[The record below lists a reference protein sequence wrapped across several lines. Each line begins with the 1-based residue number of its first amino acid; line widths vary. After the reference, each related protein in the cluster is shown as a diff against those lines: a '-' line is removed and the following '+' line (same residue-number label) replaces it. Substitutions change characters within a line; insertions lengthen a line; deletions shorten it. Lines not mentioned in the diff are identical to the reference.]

1 MIKESALI
9 SLNSGYVSSLGAP
22 ILTFKGIP
30 IRDILG
36 DMYNK
41 YDKFKLVLN
50 SHSGIYNSG
59 TATNQ
64 QYFIRV
70 SGLDFINTTEYIIN
84 NNYPRSAIYM
94 LPIITSSQINLNNL
108 PSNYGQVFN
117 KPTNS
122 SIDLTIVFLDR
133 NLTVPSFNIGTNM
146 FVFSIYGVEN

>member
-22 ILTFKGIP
+22 TLTFKGIP

-70 SGLDFINTTEYIIN
+70 SGFDFINTTEYIIN